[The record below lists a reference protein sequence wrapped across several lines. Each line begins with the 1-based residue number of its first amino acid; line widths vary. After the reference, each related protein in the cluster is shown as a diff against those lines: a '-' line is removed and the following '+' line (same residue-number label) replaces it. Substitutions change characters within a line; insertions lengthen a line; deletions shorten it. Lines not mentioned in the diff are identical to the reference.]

1 MRLQLEAE
9 VMMLSHSQ
17 AEIRR
22 ELAASEIMLDQAKKE
37 CKLAWEQAKAAQLQA
52 DVATNETQI
61 AKSKAGVYSF

>member
-22 ELAASEIMLDQAKKE
+22 ELAASEIMLDQA
-37 CKLAWEQAKAAQLQA
+37 WEQAKAAQLQA

-61 AKSKAGVYSF
+61 AKSKAGVHSF